1 MSDGINEGRIEIPGE
16 IWDRMTDEQQAAILK
31 AYQVKKPGLASIAPK
46 AAQVANGAKLAS
58 QLGGGSSAASGAEA
72 VGTAAN
78 GGTILAD
85 GSIVGE
91 TGADAALGGVGLG
104 GLAAGGYTGYQQ
116 LKGAGNV
123 LKDEK
128 MSLPQQAALFGM
140 TGGLSVLANKFL
152 GRGESHLEEKA
163 RQKLAEQGV
172 NVPNSG
178 VKEWENNPIFKES
191 RNEAD
196 LTGKDII
203 NSASLWSLPGYS
215 ALDDAHREAVAN
227 EALKRQLVREHNG
240 GIDVAADEEFNKFL
254 QSQTP
259 TQTQSSS
266 RDSGNSQQAAVQKK
280 QRKQALLSS
289 LIPEFSRAPDYGAM
303 PNPVVKNP
311 YL

>member
-1 MSDGINEGRIEIPGE
+1 MEGTLPVTPEV
-16 IWDRMTDEQQAAILK
+16 WDSMTPEQQDALLK
-31 AYQVKKPGLASIAPK
+31 AEMAKQKSLPSLTSIAPQIEQEGVK
-46 AAQVANGAKLAS
+46 AVKAK
-58 QLGGGSSAASGAEA
+58 GAEI
-72 VGTAAN
+72 AAEQA
-78 GGTILAD
+78 GVSLP
-85 GSIVGE
+85 
-91 TGADAALGGVGLG
+91 GVGA
-104 GLAAGGYTGYQQ
+104 GLATGIQQ
-116 LKGAGNV
+116 FRGAQNAFR
-123 LKDEK
+123 DEK
-128 MSLPQQAALFGM
+128 LSTTQQAALALPTF
-140 TGGLSVLANKFL
+140 GLSFLANKFL